1 MKKQTRSRQEGFSL
15 IELIVVLVIL
25 GLLAGV
31 VGPKLWDRV
40 GAAKGKVAR
49 LQIEEMGN
57 ALGLYRFDVGHYPTT
72 AEGLQALMEDS
83 GIQNWTGPYLEKKV
97 LPKDPWG
104 RDYQYESPGQHSDYD
119 LLSWGADGVEGG
131 EGDDADINS
140 WE

>member
-1 MKKQTRSRQEGFSL
+1 
-15 IELIVVLVIL
+15 
-25 GLLAGV
+25 
-31 VGPKLWDRV
+31 
-40 GAAKGKVAR
+40 
-49 LQIEEMGN
+49 MG
-57 ALGLYRFDVGHYPTT
+57 RYPTT
-72 AEGLQALMEDS
+72 AEALQALLEDS